1 MFITDELTPVELVAE
16 LLSLRAYSDEA
27 TYEFRE
33 LRHNKDLCPRFAAQV
48 DSALDAYKRHR
59 TDVHDIQGIRDSGCD
74 VMLTYGTVEGR
85 YSLGMQIKSYAELEA
100 AKGKKGG
107 VSLLQILKS
116 QYAEAIN
123 KASVDEWWILLCTS
137 SIEHQ
142 NIIRTICA
150 EFKEFEKVK
159 VIEPRQALSF
169 YRMSPVDLASR
180 VSMLLCSNDYVLRK
194 ARSEAGSITIC
205 ACFMLV
211 HLMCRSLR
219 SGERSI
225 SQEALMDLHSEFEK
239 YASTLILDDGS
250 EDEEEADFE
259 EEDEEGDYE
268 DPPAIH
274 DVIPELEQTGVVQM
288 DDAQGYSLQ
297 PEAVPS
303 ICALYFDQVL
313 RYEGNR
319 DELPELI
326 LRLLLTSG

>member
-1 MFITDELTPVELVAE
+1 MFITHELTPVELVAE

-33 LRHNKDLCPRFAAQV
+33 LRHNKDLCPRFAEQV
-48 DSALDAYKRHR
+48 DRVLDAYKRHR
-59 TDVHDIQGIRDSGCD
+59 SDVHDIQGVRDSGCD
-74 VMLTYGTVEGR
+74 VMLTYGTADGR
-85 YSLGMQIKSYAELEA
+85 YSLGMQIKSYVELEA
-100 AKGKKGG
+100 AKGKKAG
-107 VSLLQILKS
+107 VSLLQLLKS
-116 QYAEAIN
+116 QYAEALN
-123 KASVDEWWILLCTS
+123 KASVDEWWIVLCTS

-142 NIIRTICA
+142 DKVRMICA

-180 VSMLLCSNDYVLRK
+180 VSMLLCSDDYVLRE
-194 ARSEAGSITIC
+194 ARSEVGSLTLC

-225 SQEALMDLHSEFEK
+225 SEGALMDLHSEFGPF
-239 YASTLILDDGS
+239 ASAFILDNRS
-250 EDEEEADFE
+250 EN
-259 EEDEEGDYE
+259 EEDDDCEEGHE
-268 DPPAIH
+268 DGPPAIH
-274 DVIPELEQTGVVQM
+274 DVVPELEQTGVVQM
-288 DDAQGYSLQ
+288 DDAQGYNLQ

-319 DELPELI
+319 DELPELL
-326 LRLLLTSG
+326 LRLLLTGG